1 MKFGMMKSL
10 GTKMGG
16 RPEVVKEGKPPK
28 QTIDYPT
35 ITVDAKD
42 FPYLAGEENGATCM
56 VCVKVQKEG
65 QRLPSTWDK
74 SKDELITLRLME
86 MGEEK
91 HSEAGEG
98 TKNFLRKEHY

>member
-10 GTKMGG
+10 GTKMVES
-16 RPEVVKEGKPPK
+16 PSVPPEGKAPK
-28 QTIDYPT
+28 QTMSYET
-35 ITVDAKD
+35 ITVFAKD

-74 SKDELITLRLME
+74 SKDEKITLRLME

-91 HSEAGEG
+91 KSEAGEG
-98 TKNFLRKEHY
+98 TKEFLRKEHY